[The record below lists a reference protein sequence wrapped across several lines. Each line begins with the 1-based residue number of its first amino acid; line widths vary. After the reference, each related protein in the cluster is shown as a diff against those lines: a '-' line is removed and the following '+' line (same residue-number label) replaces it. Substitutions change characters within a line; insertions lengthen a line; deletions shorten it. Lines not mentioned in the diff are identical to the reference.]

1 MKQNKCL
8 FFTLLV
14 IAFMFMVPNIVNAK
28 SISVTKNI
36 YSNNGSTKY
45 IFSGLALDT
54 THEYEFGLTKTAASQ
69 VENWHLITEYT
80 KDTATVDII
89 TTTKDLRD
97 VVNAVDTG
105 YVTIRDK
112 SNSTVVSQ
120 AYPVDLKIPYL
131 KVTNF
136 TVLQNGKDFSSLRYQ
151 GNNLINVGLRNAGNS
166 TAYFQYQKITDNNII
181 KSYEDIKAKKGDFT
195 ILQKSLT
202 NTVPQQGWSEWTY
215 WNGYD
220 SSGMGG
226 YGYPSD
232 QITAPDSGLYY
243 LWVYFSGN
251 NIKNIYGYIL
261 VDNLEAK
268 VALDTIS
275 LPKTQN
281 VQLGKTL
288 TLTPTFSPATT
299 TNKIVTWTSSDESVA
314 TVDNAGKITPNK
326 LGSTIITVT
335 SQDGNK
341 KATCTVTVVEAT
353 KDGSDSNNNQS
364 PNDKQNSDDGDN
376 KKTEG
381 KKDPEENQDPTTAKG
396 SLPYTGAGIGLII
409 SILALAG
416 MGTFAYFRYNGLR
429 DVK

>member
-1 MKQNKCL
+1 M
-8 FFTLLV
+8 
-14 IAFMFMVPNIVNAK
+14 
-28 SISVTKNI
+28 
-36 YSNNGSTKY
+36 
-45 IFSGLALDT
+45 
-54 THEYEFGLTKTAASQ
+54 
-69 VENWHLITEYT
+69 
-80 KDTATVDII
+80 
-89 TTTKDLRD
+89 
-97 VVNAVDTG
+97 
-105 YVTIRDK
+105 
-112 SNSTVVSQ
+112 
-120 AYPVDLKIPYL
+120 
-131 KVTNF
+131 
-136 TVLQNGKDFSSLRYQ
+136 
-151 GNNLINVGLRNAGNS
+151 
-166 TAYFQYQKITDNNII
+166 
-181 KSYEDIKAKKGDFT
+181 
-195 ILQKSLT
+195 T

-215 WNGYD
+215 WNGHD

-314 TVDNAGKITPNK
+314 TVDNAGKITPKK

-416 MGTFAYFRYNGLR
+416 MGTFAYVRYNGLR